1 LYVPSSDQF
10 IWETPIANSEPSSSE
25 DYYAQFIY
33 AWIFLHLFIFLELS
47 TAPHHSRMKV
57 LSILLLLLFASS
69 ASAIGFVNGIG
80 IGNGNGN
87 DQDIPVEAAIGAI
100 PDEYL
105 VMHDGNLK
113 PQGLLKG
120 LIMSGRAKIL
130 HDYTL
135 INCFAVRMKLNAL
148 QNALKNIEGVE
159 IYTNDVVT
167 AIAVDSPVGSWGLD
181 RSDQITGTNDQYNYE
196 RNGENVDVYILDT
209 GITIEHF
216 DYVGRARHGA
226 DFTGE
231 GNYDGHG
238 HGSHVAGML
247 HSNRT

>member
-1 LYVPSSDQF
+1 
-10 IWETPIANSEPSSSE
+10 
-25 DYYAQFIY
+25 
-33 AWIFLHLFIFLELS
+33 
-47 TAPHHSRMKV
+47 MKV
-57 LSILLLLLFASS
+57 LKVLLLVLVASS
-69 ASAIGFVNGIG
+69 ASAVGFVNGN
-80 IGNGNGN
+80 GNGNGN
-87 DQDIPVEAAIGAI
+87 DHDIPVQAAGGAI

-120 LIMSGRAKIL
+120 LIQSDRAKIL
-130 HDYTL
+130 HEYTL

-216 DYVGRARHGA
+216 DYVGRARYGV
-226 DFTGE
+226 DLTGE

-238 HGSHVAGML
+238 RGSHVAGTL
-247 HSNRT
+247 H